1 MRFSHLMM
9 QISLVVISMKKLE
22 ELFSKADRFG
32 RIVANRFNKIK
43 DLNDIRGIGAGK
55 TVLITG
61 ASSGLGAMM
70 ARKFAFLGYDL
81 AICAR
86 RLERLE
92 AIKAELEGDYGIT
105 VHIKRLDVT
114 DYEQIFEVC
123 GEFTKQIG
131 QIDKIIVNAGVGD
144 SRVIG
149 HGRFNINRATAE
161 INFIA
166 AIAQCEAAMQIF
178 RRQNSGQLVVISSM
192 SAVRGLPR
200 HLTTYAAAK
209 AGLAR
214 LAEGIRAD
222 MIKEKLPITVSTIY
236 PGYVR
241 TDLNIGAK
249 YLPFEVEE
257 DEGADVIIKAI
268 EAKVDEA
275 YVPLWPW
282 LPIGLGMKYLPLRLI
297 TKFM

>member
-1 MRFSHLMM
+1 
-9 QISLVVISMKKLE
+9 MKKLE
-22 ELFSKADRFG
+22 ELFAKADKFG
-32 RIVANRFNKIK
+32 RVLANRFNKIK
-43 DLNDIRGIGAGK
+43 DLNDIRGVGAGK
-55 TVLITG
+55 VVLITG

-86 RLERLE
+86 RLERLD
-92 AIKAELEGDYGIT
+92 ALKTELQKQYGIKVLT
-105 VHIKRLDVT
+105 KALDVT
-114 DYEQIFEVC
+114 VYDDVFKIFE
-123 GEFTKQIG
+123 EFAGDFGKL
-131 QIDKIIVNAGVGD
+131 DKSIVNAGVGD

-161 INFIA
+161 TNFIA
-166 AIAQCEAAMQIF
+166 ALAQCEAAMQIF
-178 RRQNSGQLVVISSM
+178 RRQNSGHLVVISSM
-192 SAVRGLPR
+192 SAIRGLPR

-209 AGLAR
+209 AGLAH

-222 MIKEKLPITVSTIY
+222 VLKEKLPIHVSTIY

-257 DEGADVIIKAI
+257 EEGADVIIKAI
-268 EAKVDEA
+268 EANVQEA
-275 YVPLWPW
+275 FVPLWPW

-297 TKFM
+297 TKFL

>member
-1 MRFSHLMM
+1 
-9 QISLVVISMKKLE
+9 MKKLE
-22 ELFSKADRFG
+22 EAFSRVDKLGRQIANQFG
-32 RIVANRFNKIK
+32 KIK
-43 DLNDIRGIGAGK
+43 DLKHIQGIGRGK

-70 ARKFAFLGYDL
+70 ARKFAYLGYDL

-92 AIKAELEGDYGIT
+92 ALKAELEQEYG
-105 VHIKRLDVT
+105 VHVHVHTLDVT
-114 DYEQIFEVC
+114 NHEQVFEV
-123 GEFTKQIG
+123 FDYFAKQAG
-131 QIDKIIVNAGVGD
+131 KLDKIIVNAGVGD

-149 HGRFNINRATAE
+149 HGRFNINKATAE
-161 INFIA
+161 TNFISA
-166 AIAQCEAAMQIF
+166 LAQCEAAMQIF
-178 RRQNSGQLVVISSM
+178 RAQNSGQLVVISSM

-209 AGLAR
+209 AGLAH

-222 MIKEKLPITVSTIY
+222 TIKEKLPITVSTIY

-257 DEGADVIIKAI
+257 DEGADVIVKAI

-275 YVPLWPW
+275 YVPAWPW

-297 TKFM
+297 TKFL

>member
-1 MRFSHLMM
+1 
-9 QISLVVISMKKLE
+9 MKKLE
-22 ELFSKADRFG
+22 ELFAKADKFG
-32 RIVANRFNKIK
+32 RVLANRFNKIK
-43 DLNDIRGIGAGK
+43 DLNDIRGVGAGK
-55 TVLITG
+55 VALITG

-86 RLERLE
+86 RLERLD
-92 AIKAELEGDYGIT
+92 ALKTELQKQYGIKVIT
-105 VHIKRLDVT
+105 KALDVT
-114 DYEQIFEVC
+114 VYDDVFKIFEEFA
-123 GEFTKQIG
+123 GEFGKL
-131 QIDKIIVNAGVGD
+131 DKIIVNAGVGD

-161 INFIA
+161 TNFIA
-166 AIAQCEAAMQIF
+166 ALAQCEAAMQIF
-178 RRQNSGQLVVISSM
+178 RRQNSGHLVVISSM
-192 SAVRGLPR
+192 SAIRGLPR

-209 AGLAR
+209 AGLAH

-222 MIKEKLPITVSTIY
+222 VLKEKLPIHVSTIY

-257 DEGADVIIKAI
+257 EEGADVIIKAI
-268 EAKVDEA
+268 EANVQEA
-275 YVPLWPW
+275 FVPLWPW

-297 TKFM
+297 TKFL

>member
-1 MRFSHLMM
+1 
-9 QISLVVISMKKLE
+9 MKKLE
-22 ELFSKADRFG
+22 ELFAKADKFG
-32 RIVANRFNKIK
+32 RVLANRFNKIK

-55 TVLITG
+55 VVLITG

-86 RLERLE
+86 RLERLD
-92 AIKAELEGDYGIT
+92 ALKTELQKQYGIKVLT
-105 VHIKRLDVT
+105 KALDVT
-114 DYEQIFEVC
+114 VYDDVFKIFEEFA
-123 GEFTKQIG
+123 GEFGKL
-131 QIDKIIVNAGVGD
+131 DKIIVNAGVGD

-161 INFIA
+161 TNFIA
-166 AIAQCEAAMQIF
+166 ALAQCEAAMQIF
-178 RRQNSGQLVVISSM
+178 RRQNSGHLVVISSM
-192 SAVRGLPR
+192 SAIRGLPR

-209 AGLAR
+209 AGLAH

-222 MIKEKLPITVSTIY
+222 VLKEKLPIHVSTIY

-257 DEGADVIIKAI
+257 EEGADVIIKAI
-268 EAKVDEA
+268 EANVQEA
-275 YVPLWPW
+275 FVPLWPW

-297 TKFM
+297 TKFL

>member
-1 MRFSHLMM
+1 
-9 QISLVVISMKKLE
+9 MKKLE
-22 ELFSKADRFG
+22 ELFAKADKFG
-32 RIVANRFNKIK
+32 RVLANRFNKIK
-43 DLNDIRGIGAGK
+43 DLNDIRGVGAGK
-55 TVLITG
+55 VVLITG

-86 RLERLE
+86 RLERLD
-92 AIKAELEGDYGIT
+92 ALKTELQKQYGIKVLT
-105 VHIKRLDVT
+105 KALDVT
-114 DYEQIFEVC
+114 VYDDVFKIFEEFA
-123 GEFTKQIG
+123 GEFGKL
-131 QIDKIIVNAGVGD
+131 DKIIVNAGIGD

-161 INFIA
+161 TNFIA
-166 AIAQCEAAMQIF
+166 ALAQCEAAMQIF
-178 RRQNSGQLVVISSM
+178 RRQNSGHLVVISSM
-192 SAVRGLPR
+192 SAIRGLPR

-209 AGLAR
+209 AGLAH

-222 MIKEKLPITVSTIY
+222 ILKEKLPIHVSTIY

-241 TDLNIGAK
+241 TDLTIGAK

-257 DEGADVIIKAI
+257 EEGADVIIKAI
-268 EAKVDEA
+268 EANVQEA
-275 YVPLWPW
+275 FVPLWPW

-297 TKFM
+297 TKFL

>member
-1 MRFSHLMM
+1 
-9 QISLVVISMKKLE
+9 MKKLE
-22 ELFSKADRFG
+22 EVFAKVDKLG
-32 RIVANRFNKIK
+32 RVVANQFNKIK
-43 DLNDIRGIGAGK
+43 DLNDIRGVGQGK

-70 ARKFAFLGYDL
+70 ARKFAYLGYDL

-86 RLERLE
+86 RLERLD
-92 AIKAELEGDYGIT
+92 ALKAELEKEFGVT
-105 VHIKRLDVT
+105 VYTASLDVT
-114 DYEQIFEVC
+114 DHDKVFEVFNDFAKRA
-123 GEFTKQIG
+123 GK
-131 QIDKIIVNAGVGD
+131 IDKVIVNAGVGD

-149 HGRFNINRATAE
+149 HGRFAVNKATAE
-161 INFIA
+161 TNFIA
-166 AIAQCEAAMQIF
+166 ALAQCEAGMQIF
-178 RRQNSGQLVVISSM
+178 RGQNSGHLVVISSM

-222 MIKEKLPITVSTIY
+222 TIKEKLPIKVSTIY

-257 DEGADVIIKAI
+257 DEGADVIVKAI
-268 EAKVDEA
+268 EAQVDEA
-275 YVPLWPW
+275 YVPAWPW
-282 LPIGLGMKYLPLRLI
+282 LPIGIGMKYLPLRLI
-297 TKFM
+297 TKFL

>member
-1 MRFSHLMM
+1 
-9 QISLVVISMKKLE
+9 MKKLE
-22 ELFSKADRFG
+22 EAFAKADRLG
-32 RIVANRFNKIK
+32 RVIANKFSKIK
-43 DLNDIRGIGAGK
+43 DLEDIRGIGQGK

-86 RLERLE
+86 RLDRLN
-92 AIKAELEGDYGIT
+92 ILKAELEKEFGIKVYVRT
-105 VHIKRLDVT
+105 LDVT
-114 DYEQIFEVC
+114 VYDDIFTVFEDFVTNVQHD
-123 GEFTKQIG
+123 GGKL
-131 QIDKIIVNAGVGD
+131 DKIIVNAGVGD

-149 HGRFNINRATAE
+149 HGRFTINRATAE
-161 INFIA
+161 INFISA
-166 AIAQCEAAMQIF
+166 LAQCEAAMGVF
-178 RRQNSGQLVVISSM
+178 RRQNSGHLVVISSM

-222 MIKEKLPITVSTIY
+222 TIREKLPITVSTIY

-257 DEGADVIIKAI
+257 DEGADVIVKAI

-275 YVPLWPW
+275 YVPAWPW
-282 LPIGLGMKYLPLRLI
+282 LPIGLGMKYLPLRLM
-297 TKFM
+297 TKFW

>member
-1 MRFSHLMM
+1 
-9 QISLVVISMKKLE
+9 MKKLE
-22 ELFSKADRFG
+22 ELFAKADKFG
-32 RIVANRFNKIK
+32 RVLANRFNKIK
-43 DLNDIRGIGAGK
+43 DLNDIRGVGAGK
-55 TVLITG
+55 VVLITG

-86 RLERLE
+86 RLERLD
-92 AIKAELEGDYGIT
+92 ALKTELQKQYGIKVIT
-105 VHIKRLDVT
+105 KALDVT
-114 DYEQIFEVC
+114 VYDDVFKIFEEFA
-123 GEFTKQIG
+123 GEFSKL
-131 QIDKIIVNAGVGD
+131 DKIIVNAGVGD

-161 INFIA
+161 TNFIA
-166 AIAQCEAAMQIF
+166 ALAQCEAAMQIF
-178 RRQNSGQLVVISSM
+178 RRQNSGHLVVISSM
-192 SAVRGLPR
+192 SAIRGLPR

-209 AGLAR
+209 AGLAH

-222 MIKEKLPITVSTIY
+222 VLKEKLPIHVSTIY

-257 DEGADVIIKAI
+257 EEGADVIIKAI
-268 EAKVDEA
+268 EANVQEA
-275 YVPLWPW
+275 FVPLWPW

-297 TKFM
+297 TKFL

>member
-1 MRFSHLMM
+1 
-9 QISLVVISMKKLE
+9 MKKLE
-22 ELFSKADRFG
+22 ELFAKADKFG
-32 RIVANRFNKIK
+32 RVLANRFNKIK
-43 DLNDIRGIGAGK
+43 DLNYIRGVGAGK
-55 TVLITG
+55 VVLITG

-86 RLERLE
+86 RLERLD
-92 AIKAELEGDYGIT
+92 ALKTELQKQYGIKVIT
-105 VHIKRLDVT
+105 KALDVT
-114 DYEQIFEVC
+114 VYDDVFKIFEEFA
-123 GEFTKQIG
+123 GEFGKL
-131 QIDKIIVNAGVGD
+131 DKIIVNAGVGD

-161 INFIA
+161 TNFIA
-166 AIAQCEAAMQIF
+166 ALAQCEAAMQIF
-178 RRQNSGQLVVISSM
+178 RRQNSGHLVVISSM
-192 SAVRGLPR
+192 SAIRGLPR

-209 AGLAR
+209 AGLAH

-222 MIKEKLPITVSTIY
+222 VLKEKLPIHVSTIY

-257 DEGADVIIKAI
+257 EEGADVIIKAI
-268 EAKVDEA
+268 EANVQEA
-275 YVPLWPW
+275 FVPLWPW

-297 TKFM
+297 TKFL

>member
-1 MRFSHLMM
+1 
-9 QISLVVISMKKLE
+9 MKKLE
-22 ELFSKADRFG
+22 ELFSKADKFG
-32 RIVANRFNKIK
+32 RVLAKRFNKIK
-43 DLNDIRGIGAGK
+43 DLNDIRGVGAGK
-55 TVLITG
+55 VVLITG

-86 RLERLE
+86 RLERLD
-92 AIKAELEGDYGIT
+92 ALKTELQKQYGIKVLT
-105 VHIKRLDVT
+105 KALDVT
-114 DYEQIFEVC
+114 VYDDVFKIFEEFA
-123 GEFTKQIG
+123 GEFGKL
-131 QIDKIIVNAGVGD
+131 DKIIVNAGVGD

-161 INFIA
+161 TNFIA
-166 AIAQCEAAMQIF
+166 ALAQCEAAMQIF
-178 RRQNSGQLVVISSM
+178 RHQNSGHLVVISSM
-192 SAVRGLPR
+192 SAIRGLPR

-209 AGLAR
+209 AGLAH

-222 MIKEKLPITVSTIY
+222 VLKEKLPIHVSTIY

-257 DEGADVIIKAI
+257 EEGADVIIKAI
-268 EAKVDEA
+268 EANVQEA
-275 YVPLWPW
+275 FVPLWPW

-297 TKFM
+297 TKFL

>member
-1 MRFSHLMM
+1 
-9 QISLVVISMKKLE
+9 MKKLE
-22 ELFSKADRFG
+22 TLFTKVDKLG
-32 RIVANRFNKIK
+32 RVVANRFNKIQ
-43 DLNDIRGIGAGK
+43 DLNTIRGIGRGK
-55 TVLITG
+55 VVLITG

-92 AIKAELEGDYGIT
+92 VLQKELQDSYGVKVYVKT
-105 VHIKRLDVT
+105 LDVT
-114 DYEQIFEVC
+114 IYDDVFEVFEAFATQT
-123 GEFTKQIG
+123 GG
-131 QIDKIIVNAGVGD
+131 IDKIIVNAGIGD

-149 HGRFNINRATAE
+149 HGRFGINRATAE
-161 INFIA
+161 TNFIA
-166 AIAQCEAAMQIF
+166 ALAQCEAAMQIF
-178 RRQNSGQLVVISSM
+178 RRQNSGHLVVISSM

-209 AGLAR
+209 AGLAH

-222 MIKEKLPITVSTIY
+222 MLKEKLPIFVSTIY

-257 DEGADVIIKAI
+257 DEGADVIVKAI

-275 YVPLWPW
+275 YVPSWPW
-282 LPIGLGMKYLPLRLI
+282 LPIGLGMKYLPLKLI
-297 TKFM
+297 TKFI

>member
-1 MRFSHLMM
+1 
-9 QISLVVISMKKLE
+9 MKKLE
-22 ELFSKADRFG
+22 EMFAKADKFG
-32 RIVANRFNKIK
+32 RVLANQLSKIK
-43 DLNDIRGIGAGK
+43 DLNDIRGVGQGK

-86 RLERLE
+86 RLERLD
-92 AIKAELEGDYGIT
+92 ALKAELEQEFGIK
-105 VHIKRLDVT
+105 VHTHTLDVT
-114 DYEQIFEVC
+114 IYDDVFGVFEWFDEQIKTA
-123 GEFTKQIG
+123 GSQL
-131 QIDKIIVNAGVGD
+131 DKIIVNAGVGD

-149 HGRFNINRATAE
+149 HGRFAINRATAE
-161 INFIA
+161 TNFISA
-166 AIAQCEAAMQIF
+166 LAQCEAAMQIF
-178 RRQNSGQLVVISSM
+178 RRQNSGHLVVISSM

-209 AGLAR
+209 AGLAA

-222 MIKEKLPITVSTIY
+222 TITEKLPITVSTIY

-257 DEGADVIIKAI
+257 EEGADVIVKAI

-275 YVPLWPW
+275 YVPTWPW

-297 TKFM
+297 TKFL

>member
-1 MRFSHLMM
+1 
-9 QISLVVISMKKLE
+9 MKQLE
-22 ELFSKADRFG
+22 AWFARADKFG
-32 RIVANRFNKIK
+32 RQVANRFGKIK
-43 DLNDIRGIGAGK
+43 DLNDIQGIGRGK
-55 TVLITG
+55 VVLITG

-70 ARKFAFLGYDL
+70 AHKFAFLGYDL

-86 RLERLE
+86 RVERLE
-92 AIKAELEGDYGIT
+92 ALKQTLESRYNIT
-105 VHIKRLDVT
+105 VYVAALDVNEH
-114 DYEQIFEVC
+114 EQVFEVFETFAKTA
-123 GEFTKQIG
+123 GKV
-131 QIDKIIVNAGVGD
+131 DKIIVNAGIGD

-149 HGRFNINRATAE
+149 HGRFNVNKATAE
-161 INFIA
+161 TNFIS

-209 AGLAR
+209 AGLAH

-222 MIKEKLPITVSTIY
+222 MLKEKLPITVSTIY

-257 DEGADVIIKAI
+257 EEGADVIVKAI
-268 EAKVDEA
+268 EAGVDEA
-275 YVPLWPW
+275 YVPVWPW
-282 LPIGLGMKYLPLRLI
+282 LPIGLGMKYLPLKLI
-297 TKFM
+297 AKFM

>member
-1 MRFSHLMM
+1 
-9 QISLVVISMKKLE
+9 MKKLE
-22 ELFSKADRFG
+22 TLFAKVDKLG
-32 RIVANRFNKIK
+32 RVVANRFNKIQ
-43 DLNDIRGIGAGK
+43 DLNTIRGIGRGK
-55 TVLITG
+55 VVLITG
-61 ASSGLGAMM
+61 ASSGIGAMM

-92 AIKAELEGDYGIT
+92 VLQKELQDSYGVKVYVKT
-105 VHIKRLDVT
+105 LDVT
-114 DYEQIFEVC
+114 IYDDVFEVFEAFATQT
-123 GEFTKQIG
+123 GG
-131 QIDKIIVNAGVGD
+131 IDKIIVNAGIGD

-149 HGRFNINRATAE
+149 HGRFGINRATAE
-161 INFIA
+161 TNFIA
-166 AIAQCEAAMQIF
+166 ALAQCEAAMQIF
-178 RRQNSGQLVVISSM
+178 RRQNSGHLVVISSM

-209 AGLAR
+209 AGLAH

-222 MIKEKLPITVSTIY
+222 MLKEKLPIFVSTIY

-257 DEGADVIIKAI
+257 DEGADVIVKAI

-275 YVPLWPW
+275 YVPSWPW
-282 LPIGLGMKYLPLRLI
+282 LPIGLGMKYLPLKLI
-297 TKFM
+297 TKFI

>member
-1 MRFSHLMM
+1 
-9 QISLVVISMKKLE
+9 MKKLE
-22 ELFSKADRFG
+22 ELFAKADKFG
-32 RIVANRFNKIK
+32 RVLANRFNKIK
-43 DLNDIRGIGAGK
+43 DLNDIRGVGAGK
-55 TVLITG
+55 VVLITG

-86 RLERLE
+86 RLERLD
-92 AIKAELEGDYGIT
+92 ALKTELQKQYGIKVLT
-105 VHIKRLDVT
+105 KALDVT
-114 DYEQIFEVC
+114 VYDDVFKIFE
-123 GEFTKQIG
+123 EFAGDFGKL
-131 QIDKIIVNAGVGD
+131 DKIIVNAGVGD

-161 INFIA
+161 TNFIA
-166 AIAQCEAAMQIF
+166 ALAQCEAAMQIF
-178 RRQNSGQLVVISSM
+178 RRQNSGHLVVISSM
-192 SAVRGLPR
+192 SAIRGLPR

-209 AGLAR
+209 AGLAH

-222 MIKEKLPITVSTIY
+222 VLKEKLPIHVSTIY

-257 DEGADVIIKAI
+257 EEGADVIIKAI
-268 EAKVDEA
+268 EANVQEA
-275 YVPLWPW
+275 FVPLWPW

-297 TKFM
+297 TKFL

>member
-1 MRFSHLMM
+1 
-9 QISLVVISMKKLE
+9 MKKLE
-22 ELFSKADRFG
+22 ELFAKADKFG
-32 RIVANRFNKIK
+32 RALANRFNKIK
-43 DLNDIRGIGAGK
+43 DLNDIRGVGAGK
-55 TVLITG
+55 VVLITG

-86 RLERLE
+86 RLERLD
-92 AIKAELEGDYGIT
+92 ALKTELQKQYGIKVIT
-105 VHIKRLDVT
+105 KALDVT
-114 DYEQIFEVC
+114 VYDDVFKIFE
-123 GEFTKQIG
+123 EFADEFGKL
-131 QIDKIIVNAGVGD
+131 DKIIVNAGVGD

-161 INFIA
+161 TNFIA
-166 AIAQCEAAMQIF
+166 ALAQCEAAMQIF
-178 RRQNSGQLVVISSM
+178 RRQNSGHLVVISSM
-192 SAVRGLPR
+192 SAIRGLPR

-209 AGLAR
+209 AGLAH

-222 MIKEKLPITVSTIY
+222 VLKEKLPIHVSTIY

-257 DEGADVIIKAI
+257 EEGADVIIKVI
-268 EAKVDEA
+268 EANVQEA
-275 YVPLWPW
+275 FVPLWPW

-297 TKFM
+297 TKFL

>member
-1 MRFSHLMM
+1 
-9 QISLVVISMKKLE
+9 MKKLE
-22 ELFSKADRFG
+22 ELFAKADKFG
-32 RIVANRFNKIK
+32 RVLANRFNKIK
-43 DLNDIRGIGAGK
+43 DLNDIRGVGAGK
-55 TVLITG
+55 VVLITG

-86 RLERLE
+86 RLERLD
-92 AIKAELEGDYGIT
+92 ALKTELQKQYGIKVIT
-105 VHIKRLDVT
+105 KALDVT
-114 DYEQIFEVC
+114 VYDDVFKIFEEFA
-123 GEFTKQIG
+123 GEFGKL
-131 QIDKIIVNAGVGD
+131 DKIIVNAGVGD

-161 INFIA
+161 TNFIA
-166 AIAQCEAAMQIF
+166 ALAQCEAAMQIF
-178 RRQNSGQLVVISSM
+178 RRQNSGHLVVISSM
-192 SAVRGLPR
+192 SAIRGLPR

-209 AGLAR
+209 AGLAH

-222 MIKEKLPITVSTIY
+222 VLKEKLPIHVSTIY

-257 DEGADVIIKAI
+257 EEGADVIIKAI
-268 EAKVDEA
+268 EANVQEA
-275 YVPLWPW
+275 FVPLWPW

-297 TKFM
+297 TKFL

>member
-1 MRFSHLMM
+1 MKQLENAF
-9 QISLVVISMKKLE
+9 QKIDKIGQFISKKLTHTKPLS
-22 ELFSKADRFG
+22 ELKGSG
-32 RIVANRFNKIK
+32 Q
-43 DLNDIRGIGAGK
+43 GK

-70 ARKFAFLGYDL
+70 ARKFAYLGYDI

-92 AIKAELEGDYGIT
+92 SLKIELEDQYGIT
-105 VHIKRLDVT
+105 VYVHTLDVT
-114 DYEQIFEVC
+114 HYEDVFNVFEYFNQAC
-123 GEFTKQIG
+123 KENDKKL
-131 QIDKIIVNAGVGD
+131 DKIIVNAGIGD

-149 HGRFNINRATAE
+149 HGRFNTNRATAE
-161 INFIA
+161 TNFIA
-166 AIAQCEAAMQIF
+166 ALAQCEAAMNIF
-178 RRQNSGQLVVISSM
+178 RSQNSGQLVVISSM
-192 SAVRGLPR
+192 SAIRGLPR

-209 AGLAR
+209 AGLAH

-222 MIKEKLPITVSTIY
+222 MIQEKLPITISTIY

-257 DEGADVIIKAI
+257 EEGTTAIVEAI

-275 YVPLWPW
+275 YVPAWPW
-282 LPIGLGMKYLPLRLI
+282 LPIGIGMKVLPLKLM
-297 TKFM
+297 TKFL

>member
-1 MRFSHLMM
+1 
-9 QISLVVISMKKLE
+9 MKKLE
-22 ELFSKADRFG
+22 ELFAKADKFG
-32 RIVANRFNKIK
+32 RVVANRFNKIK
-43 DLNDIRGIGAGK
+43 DLNDIRGIGQGK
-55 TVLITG
+55 VVLITG

-86 RLERLE
+86 RLDRLE
-92 AIKAELEGDYGIT
+92 ALKQELEQEFGIK
-105 VHIKRLDVT
+105 VHVRTLDVT
-114 DYEQIFEVC
+114 AYDDVFAVFD
-123 GEFTKQIG
+123 EFDKDVQASGTI
-131 QIDKIIVNAGVGD
+131 IDKIIVNAGVGD

-149 HGRFNINRATAE
+149 YGRFAINRATAE
-161 INFIA
+161 TNFISA
-166 AIAQCEAAMQIF
+166 LAQCEAAMQIF
-178 RRQNSGQLVVISSM
+178 RRQNSGHLVVISSM

-209 AGLAR
+209 AGLAA

-222 MIKEKLPITVSTIY
+222 TITEKLPITVSTIY

-257 DEGADVIIKAI
+257 EEGADVIVKAI

-275 YVPLWPW
+275 YVPAWPW

-297 TKFM
+297 TKFL

>member
-1 MRFSHLMM
+1 
-9 QISLVVISMKKLE
+9 MKKLE
-22 ELFSKADRFG
+22 ALFAKADKFG
-32 RIVANRFNKIK
+32 RVVANRFNKIK
-43 DLNDIRGIGAGK
+43 NLNDIRGTGQGK
-55 TVLITG
+55 VVLITG

-86 RLERLE
+86 RLERLD
-92 AIKAELEGDYGIT
+92 ALKQELQSQYGIKVIT
-105 VHIKRLDVT
+105 KVLDVT
-114 DYEQIFEVC
+114 VYDEVFTVFESFAK
-123 GEFTKQIG
+123 EFG
-131 QIDKIIVNAGVGD
+131 RLDKIIVNAGVGD

-161 INFIA
+161 TNFIA
-166 AIAQCEAAMQIF
+166 ALAQCEAAMQIF
-178 RRQNSGQLVVISSM
+178 RRQNSGHLVVISSM

-209 AGLAR
+209 AGLAH

-222 MIKEKLPITVSTIY
+222 MLKEKLPISVSTIY

-257 DEGADVIIKAI
+257 DEGADVIVKAI
-268 EAKVDEA
+268 EANVQEA
-275 YVPLWPW
+275 FVPLWPW
-282 LPIGLGMKYLPLRLI
+282 LPIGLGMKYLPLKLI
-297 TKFM
+297 TKFL

>member
-1 MRFSHLMM
+1 
-9 QISLVVISMKKLE
+9 MKKLE
-22 ELFSKADRFG
+22 ELFAKADKFG
-32 RIVANRFNKIK
+32 RVLANRFNKIK
-43 DLNDIRGIGAGK
+43 DLNDIRGVGVGK
-55 TVLITG
+55 VVLITG

-86 RLERLE
+86 RLERLD
-92 AIKAELEGDYGIT
+92 ALKTELQKQYGIKVLT
-105 VHIKRLDVT
+105 KALDVT
-114 DYEQIFEVC
+114 VYDDVFKIFEEFA
-123 GEFTKQIG
+123 GEFGKL
-131 QIDKIIVNAGVGD
+131 DKIIVNAGVGD

-161 INFIA
+161 TNFIA
-166 AIAQCEAAMQIF
+166 ALAQCEAAMQIF
-178 RRQNSGQLVVISSM
+178 RRQNSGHLVVISSM
-192 SAVRGLPR
+192 SAIRGLPR

-209 AGLAR
+209 AGLAH

-222 MIKEKLPITVSTIY
+222 VLKEKLPIHVSTIY

-257 DEGADVIIKAI
+257 EEGADVIIKAI
-268 EAKVDEA
+268 EANVQEA
-275 YVPLWPW
+275 FVPLWPW

-297 TKFM
+297 TKFL

>member
-1 MRFSHLMM
+1 
-9 QISLVVISMKKLE
+9 MKKLE
-22 ELFSKADRFG
+22 ELFTKADKFG
-32 RIVANRFNKIK
+32 RVLANRFNKIK
-43 DLNDIRGIGAGK
+43 DLNDIRGVGAGK
-55 TVLITG
+55 VVLITG

-86 RLERLE
+86 RLERLD
-92 AIKAELEGDYGIT
+92 ALKTELQKQYGIKVLT
-105 VHIKRLDVT
+105 KALDVT
-114 DYEQIFEVC
+114 IYDDVFKIFEEFA
-123 GEFTKQIG
+123 GEFGKL
-131 QIDKIIVNAGVGD
+131 DKIIVNAGVGD

-161 INFIA
+161 TNFIA
-166 AIAQCEAAMQIF
+166 ALAQCEAAMQIF
-178 RRQNSGQLVVISSM
+178 RRQNSGHLVVISSM
-192 SAVRGLPR
+192 SAIRGLPR

-209 AGLAR
+209 AGLAH

-222 MIKEKLPITVSTIY
+222 VLKEKLPIHVSTIY

-257 DEGADVIIKAI
+257 EEGADVIIKAI
-268 EAKVDEA
+268 EANVQEA
-275 YVPLWPW
+275 FVPLWPW

-297 TKFM
+297 TKFL

>member
-1 MRFSHLMM
+1 
-9 QISLVVISMKKLE
+9 MKKLE
-22 ELFSKADRFG
+22 ELFAKADKFG
-32 RIVANRFNKIK
+32 RVLANRFNKIK
-43 DLNDIRGIGAGK
+43 DLNDIRGVGAGK
-55 TVLITG
+55 VVLITG
-61 ASSGLGAMM
+61 ASSVLGAMM

-86 RLERLE
+86 RLERLD
-92 AIKAELEGDYGIT
+92 ALKAELQKQYGIKVIT
-105 VHIKRLDVT
+105 KALDVT
-114 DYEQIFEVC
+114 VYDDVFKIFEEFA
-123 GEFTKQIG
+123 GEFGKL
-131 QIDKIIVNAGVGD
+131 DKIIVNAGVGD

-161 INFIA
+161 TNFIA
-166 AIAQCEAAMQIF
+166 ALAQCEAAMQIF
-178 RRQNSGQLVVISSM
+178 RRQNSGHLVVISSM
-192 SAVRGLPR
+192 SAIRGLPR

-209 AGLAR
+209 AGLAH

-222 MIKEKLPITVSTIY
+222 VLKEKLPIHVSTIY

-257 DEGADVIIKAI
+257 EEGADVIIKAI
-268 EAKVDEA
+268 EANVQEA
-275 YVPLWPW
+275 FVPLWPW

-297 TKFM
+297 TKFL

>member
-1 MRFSHLMM
+1 
-9 QISLVVISMKKLE
+9 MKKLE
-22 ELFSKADRFG
+22 EMLFKADKFG
-32 RIVANRFNKIK
+32 RVIANKFSKIK
-43 DLNDIRGIGAGK
+43 DLNDIRGIGKGK

-70 ARKFAFLGYDL
+70 AKKFAFLGYDL

-86 RLERLE
+86 RLERLDVL
-92 AIKAELEGDYGIT
+92 KSELQTQFGVRVY
-105 VHIKRLDVT
+105 VHTLDVT
-114 DYEQIFEVC
+114 DYEAIFVVFN
-123 GEFTKQIG
+123 EFVKQISQHG
-131 QIDKIIVNAGVGD
+131 SILDKVIVNAGVGD

-149 HGRFNINRATAE
+149 HGRFATNKATAE
-161 INFIA
+161 TNFIA
-166 AIAQCEAAMQIF
+166 ALAQCEAAMQIF
-178 RRQNSGQLVVISSM
+178 RRQNSGHLVVISSM

-209 AGLAR
+209 AGLAH

-222 MIKEKLPITVSTIY
+222 TIQEKLPITVSTIY

-257 DEGADVIIKAI
+257 EEGADVIVKAI

-275 YVPLWPW
+275 FVPLWPW
-282 LPIGLGMKYLPLRLI
+282 LPIGLCMKYLPLRLI
-297 TKFM
+297 TKFL

>member
-1 MRFSHLMM
+1 
-9 QISLVVISMKKLE
+9 MKKLE
-22 ELFSKADRFG
+22 ALFAKADKFG
-32 RIVANRFNKIK
+32 RVVANRFNKIK
-43 DLNDIRGIGAGK
+43 DLNDIRGTGQGK

-61 ASSGLGAMM
+61 ASSGLGAAM

-86 RLERLE
+86 RLDRLE
-92 AIKAELEGDYGIT
+92 SLKAELEKEFGIKVAVKT
-105 VHIKRLDVT
+105 LDVT
-114 DYEQIFEVC
+114 VYDDVPTVFEAFASEL
-123 GEFTKQIG
+123 GG
-131 QIDKIIVNAGVGD
+131 LDKIIVNAGVGD

-161 INFIA
+161 TNFIA
-166 AIAQCEAAMQIF
+166 ALAQCEAAMQIF
-178 RRQNSGQLVVISSM
+178 RRQNSGQLVAISSM

-209 AGLAR
+209 AGLAA

-222 MIKEKLPITVSTIY
+222 TIQEKLPITVSTIF

-257 DEGADVIIKAI
+257 DEGADVIVKAI
-268 EAKVDEA
+268 EAGVDEA
-275 YVPLWPW
+275 YVPSWPW
-282 LPIGLGMKYLPLRLI
+282 LPIGLGMKYLPLRMI
-297 TKFM
+297 ARFM

>member
-1 MRFSHLMM
+1 
-9 QISLVVISMKKLE
+9 MKKLE
-22 ELFSKADRFG
+22 EAFAKVDKFG
-32 RIVANRFNKIK
+32 RKIANQFNKIK
-43 DLNDIRGIGAGK
+43 DLNKIRGIGDGK

-61 ASSGLGAMM
+61 ASSGLGAAM

-86 RLERLE
+86 RLERLD
-92 AIKAELEGDYGIT
+92 ALKAELEREFGVR
-105 VHIKRLDVT
+105 VHTKALDVT
-114 DYEQIFEVC
+114 VHDDVFTVFEAFAEEC
-123 GEFTKQIG
+123 GG
-131 QIDKIIVNAGVGD
+131 LDKVIVNAGVGD

-161 INFIA
+161 TNFIA
-166 AIAQCEAAMQIF
+166 ALAQCEAAMQIF
-178 RRQNSGQLVVISSM
+178 RRQNSGHLVVISSM

-209 AGLAR
+209 AGIAA

-222 MIKEKLPITVSTIY
+222 TITEKLPIHVSTIF

-257 DEGADVIIKAI
+257 DEGADVIVKAI

-275 YVPLWPW
+275 YVPAWPW
-282 LPIGLGMKYLPLRLI
+282 LPIGLGMKYLPLRVI
-297 TKFM
+297 TKFL

>member
-1 MRFSHLMM
+1 
-9 QISLVVISMKKLE
+9 MKKLE
-22 ELFSKADRFG
+22 EAFAKADKFG
-32 RIVANRFNKIK
+32 RVVANKFSKIK
-43 DLNDIRGIGAGK
+43 DLNDIRGIGQGK

-70 ARKFAFLGYDL
+70 AKKFAFLGYDL

-86 RLERLE
+86 RLDRLE
-92 AIKAELEGDYGIT
+92 ALKAELEKEFGIKVYVRT
-105 VHIKRLDVT
+105 LDVT
-114 DYEQIFEVC
+114 VYDDVFTVFEAFAKDIEND
-123 GEFTKQIG
+123 GGTL
-131 QIDKIIVNAGVGD
+131 DKIIVNAGVGD

-149 HGRFNINRATAE
+149 HGRFAINRATAE
-161 INFIA
+161 TNFISA
-166 AIAQCEAAMQIF
+166 LAQCESAMQIF
-178 RRQNSGQLVVISSM
+178 RRQNSGHLVVISSM

-209 AGLAR
+209 AGLAA

-222 MIKEKLPITVSTIY
+222 TISEKLPITVSTIY

-257 DEGADVIIKAI
+257 DEGADVIVKAI

-275 YVPLWPW
+275 YVPAWPW

-297 TKFM
+297 TKFL

>member
-1 MRFSHLMM
+1 
-9 QISLVVISMKKLE
+9 MKKLE
-22 ELFSKADRFG
+22 ELFGRADKLG
-32 RIVANRFNKIK
+32 RVIANQFSKIK
-43 DLNDIRGIGAGK
+43 DLNDIRGIGANK

-86 RLERLE
+86 RLERLDALKE
-92 AIKAELEGDYGIT
+92 GLESQYGIK
-105 VHIKRLDVT
+105 VHTKRLDVT
-114 DYEQIFEVC
+114 DYDQIFDVF
-123 GEFTKQIG
+123 GEFTKEIG
-131 QIDKIIVNAGVGD
+131 TIDKIIVNAGVGD

-161 INFIA
+161 TNFIA
-166 AIAQCEAAMQIF
+166 AMAQCEAAMQIF
-178 RRQNSGQLVVISSM
+178 RSQNSGHLVVISSM

-209 AGLAR
+209 AGLAS

-257 DEGADVIIKAI
+257 EEGAEVIIKAI

-275 YVPLWPW
+275 YVPAWPW

-297 TKFM
+297 TKFI

>member
-1 MRFSHLMM
+1 
-9 QISLVVISMKKLE
+9 MKKLE
-22 ELFSKADRFG
+22 ELFAKADKFG
-32 RIVANRFNKIK
+32 RVLANRFNKIK
-43 DLNDIRGIGAGK
+43 DLNDIRGVGAGK
-55 TVLITG
+55 VVLITG

-86 RLERLE
+86 RLERLD
-92 AIKAELEGDYGIT
+92 ALKTELQKQYGIKVLT
-105 VHIKRLDVT
+105 KALDVT
-114 DYEQIFEVC
+114 VYDDVFKIFEEFA
-123 GEFTKQIG
+123 GEFGKL
-131 QIDKIIVNAGVGD
+131 DKIIVNAGIGD

-161 INFIA
+161 TNFIA
-166 AIAQCEAAMQIF
+166 ALAQCEAAMQLF
-178 RRQNSGQLVVISSM
+178 RRQNSGHLVVISSM
-192 SAVRGLPR
+192 SAIRGLPR

-209 AGLAR
+209 AGLAH

-222 MIKEKLPITVSTIY
+222 ILKEKLPIHVSTIY

-257 DEGADVIIKAI
+257 EEGADVIIKAI
-268 EAKVDEA
+268 EANVQEA
-275 YVPLWPW
+275 FVPLWPW

-297 TKFM
+297 TKFL

>member
-1 MRFSHLMM
+1 
-9 QISLVVISMKKLE
+9 MKKLE
-22 ELFSKADRFG
+22 QAFAKADKFG
-32 RIVANRFNKIK
+32 RIIANKFSKIK
-43 DLNDIRGIGAGK
+43 DLKDIRGKGQGK

-70 ARKFAFLGYDL
+70 ARKFAYLGYDL

-92 AIKAELEGDYGIT
+92 NLKADLEKEYGIKVYVRT
-105 VHIKRLDVT
+105 LDVT
-114 DYEQIFEVC
+114 VYDDVFSVFEAFAEDVKAD
-123 GEFTKQIG
+123 GG
-131 QIDKIIVNAGVGD
+131 VLDKIIVNAGVGD

-149 HGRFNINRATAE
+149 HGRFAINRATAE
-161 INFIA
+161 TNFISA
-166 AIAQCEAAMQIF
+166 LAQCESAMQIF
-178 RRQNSGQLVVISSM
+178 RRQNSGHLVVISSM

-209 AGLAR
+209 AGLAS

-222 MIKEKLPITVSTIY
+222 TIAEKLPITVSTIY

-257 DEGADVIIKAI
+257 EEGAEVIIKAI

-275 YVPLWPW
+275 YVPAWPW
-282 LPIGLGMKYLPLRLI
+282 FPIGLGMKYLPLRLI
-297 TKFM
+297 VKFL

>member
-1 MRFSHLMM
+1 
-9 QISLVVISMKKLE
+9 MKKLE
-22 ELFSKADRFG
+22 ELFIKADKFG
-32 RIVANRFNKIK
+32 RVVANKFNKIK
-43 DLNDIRGIGAGK
+43 DLNDIRGIGQGK

-86 RLERLE
+86 RLDRLNDLKE
-92 AIKAELEGDYGIT
+92 TLEKEFGVQ
-105 VHIKRLDVT
+105 VHAQNLDVT
-114 DYEQIFEVC
+114 VYDDVFTVFETFNDAVKDK
-123 GEFTKQIG
+123 GGK
-131 QIDKIIVNAGVGD
+131 IDKIIVNAGVGD

-149 HGRFNINRATAE
+149 HGRFAINRATAE
-161 INFIA
+161 TNFISA
-166 AIAQCEAAMQIF
+166 LAQCEAAMQIF
-178 RRQNSGQLVVISSM
+178 RRQNSGHLVVISSM

-209 AGLAR
+209 AGLAA

-222 MIKEKLPITVSTIY
+222 TIKEKLPIIVSTIY

-249 YLPFEVEE
+249 YLPFEIEE

-275 YVPLWPW
+275 YVPAWPW

-297 TKFM
+297 TKFL

>member
-1 MRFSHLMM
+1 
-9 QISLVVISMKKLE
+9 MKQLEKL
-22 ELFSKADRFG
+22 FARADKFG
-32 RIVANRFNKIK
+32 RVIANRLGKIK
-43 DLNDIRGIGAGK
+43 NLNDIRGTGRGK

-70 ARKFAFLGYDL
+70 ARKFAFLGYDV

-86 RLERLE
+86 RIERLE
-92 AIKAELEGDYGIT
+92 ALKSELETQYA
-105 VHIKRLDVT
+105 VRVWVQSLDVNCY
-114 DYEQIFEVC
+114 DDVFAVFDAFARQA
-123 GEFTKQIG
+123 GR
-131 QIDKIIVNAGVGD
+131 IDKVIVNAGVGD

-149 HGRFNINRATAE
+149 HGRFNVNKATAE
-161 INFIA
+161 TNFIA
-166 AIAQCEAAMQIF
+166 ALAQCEAAMQIF
-178 RRQNSGQLVVISSM
+178 RAQNFGQLVVISSM

-209 AGLAR
+209 AGLAH

-222 MIKEKLPITVSTIY
+222 TIKEGLPITVSTIY

-257 DEGADVIIKAI
+257 DEGADVIVKAI
-268 EAKVDEA
+268 EARVDEA
-275 YVPLWPW
+275 FVPAWPW

-297 TKFM
+297 AKFI